1 MRKTYI
7 TPSIYTTE
15 VGTFQVLAASL
26 PIDNDEEHDGWADAK
41 PRSDNKDADL
51 SEEVSGYGD
60 LWR

>member
-7 TPSIYTTE
+7 APSIYIAE
-15 VGTFQVLAASL
+15 SEPVHALAASL
-26 PIDNDEEHDGWADAK
+26 PVDNEGEHDGWADAK